1 MSDGATPVHSIFNY
15 PSRRA
20 RTDPVGPFGQGE
32 GDGFGVDIES
42 EKP

>member
-1 MSDGATPVHSIFNY
+1 MSDGATTVHSIFNC

-20 RTDPVGPFGQGE
+20 RTAPVGQGE